1 MTTLHAGQKRRHR
14 LKQHIFRPMLSR
26 CGENEHHF
34 LVSQLKRKRFQ
45 PETVKYICVCVC
57 DNVTSKYIC
66 HIYVIK
72 YNVIS
77 IYINYAIYYI
87 QEI

>member
-1 MTTLHAGQKRRHR
+1 MST
-14 LKQHIFRPMLSR
+14 IFLFLNLRGKDFNMKPLSTY
-26 CGENEHHF
+26 
-34 LVSQLKRKRFQ
+34 V
-45 PETVKYICVCVC
+45 CVCVC
-57 DNVTSKYIC
+57 VCLYNVTSKYIC

-72 YNVIS
+72 YNVIN